1 MIENGEEVLEEYKT
15 YLIGPSLVGVPQFLI
30 GRSPFASWG
39 VTMMLPDATD
49 LFVETVSED
58 GSKFFDSHTETM
70 EPFETHEEIIK
81 VRFGDD
87 VTQKL

>member
-1 MIENGEEVLEEYKT
+1 
-15 YLIGPSLVGVPQFLI
+15 
-30 GRSPFASWG
+30 
-39 VTMMLPDATD
+39 MMLPDATD